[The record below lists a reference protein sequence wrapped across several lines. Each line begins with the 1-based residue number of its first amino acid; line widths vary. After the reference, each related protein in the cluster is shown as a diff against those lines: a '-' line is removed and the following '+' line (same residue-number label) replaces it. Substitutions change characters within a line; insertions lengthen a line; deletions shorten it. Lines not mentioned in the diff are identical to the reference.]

1 MYNNRFSNKA
11 EAALSLAAQMA
22 AALGQGYVGTEHIL
36 LGLLREGTSAAAQIL
51 ANYGIEEERVLA
63 LIRQLI
69 APMTPVNT
77 ADRGG
82 YSPRAARVLENS
94 YKEAVQFKSPLI
106 GTEHILIAML
116 KDGECSATRLLS
128 TMNVNIQRMYVDI
141 LASMGEDASQYKD
154 ELEGKGKGQG
164 KKHYADPGQLQP
176 GSDSSGEGRKAGSGD
191 RKRA

>member
-77 ADRGG
+77 A
-82 YSPRAARVLENS
+82 
-94 YKEAVQFKSPLI
+94 
-106 GTEHILIAML
+106 
-116 KDGECSATRLLS
+116 
-128 TMNVNIQRMYVDI
+128 
-141 LASMGEDASQYKD
+141 
-154 ELEGKGKGQG
+154 
-164 KKHYADPGQLQP
+164 
-176 GSDSSGEGRKAGSGD
+176 
-191 RKRA
+191 